1 MLNVRLR
8 FSKTFGARYISHL
21 DLARCFSR
29 AVKQSGLDVW
39 YTEGF
44 NTHLYITFA
53 LPLSLGFESI
63 CEIADI
69 RLNGDAF
76 DDYIAEKI
84 NRYLP
89 HGIEIY
95 DAGQPV
101 QKTSE
106 IAWSHYKI
114 ELAGGADIEKLLE
127 NADILSKKDEIVIT
141 KKSKKGKI
149 SDVDIKPLVH
159 SFDAAQQNDIC
170 YIDAVLASGNE
181 KTLNPQVL
189 MDMLFDND
197 NIPDHQLV
205 KRIRI
210 LNARMENFE

>member
-8 FSKTFGARYISHL
+8 FSKTFDARYISHL

-29 AVKQSGLDVW
+29 AIKQSGLDVW

-44 NTHLYITFA
+44 NTHLYMTFA

-69 RLNGDAF
+69 RLNGDLF
-76 DDYIAEKI
+76 DDYMPERI
-84 NRYLP
+84 NRHLP
-89 HGIEIY
+89 HGIEVY

-114 ELAGGADIEKLLE
+114 ELAGSADI
-127 NADILSKKDEIVIT
+127 ARILQKAKALSEQGEIIIA
-141 KKSKKGKI
+141 KKSKKGKV

-159 SFDAAQQNDIC
+159 SFSTSQQNDIC

-181 KTLNPQVL
+181 KTLNPQIL
-189 MDMLFDND
+189 MDMLFDSD
-197 NIPDHQLV
+197 ITPERQLV

-210 LNARMENFE
+210 LNAGMENFE